1 MHNLLRVVTMAP
13 LALLATIASLP
24 ARLDAQ
30 DAPTGT
36 LLVAHG
42 GSAEWNAQVESL
54 AAGARLHGPIEISF
68 IMGPAAATHRFQDA
82 AAKLEAKGV
91 SRIVV
96 VPLLVSSH
104 SEHYEQ
110 VRWLAG
116 ETDSLSDLMKEHTH
130 HAGHERAKVKVPMVV
145 ARALDDSPAMAA
157 VLADRARALASG
169 NVSKRALFLVG
180 HGPNSA
186 EDYAAWMDNLRRVA
200 DSVKAKSG
208 FGDVRVDV
216 VRDDAPKAVR
226 AEAVL
231 RVRELIGMQYQLTH
245 DTVVVVPVLI
255 SKGRVSRET
264 FLKDLDGLPVAYSG
278 EPLLPHPALAQWLE
292 QRVEEGSLV
301 ARGTRPQAS
310 R

>member
-1 MHNLLRVVTMAP
+1 MNALTRIAGI
-13 LALLATIASLP
+13 ALLVFTTAP
-24 ARLDAQ
+24 AAAQ
-30 DAPTGT
+30 AGPVGT

-42 GSAEWNAQVESL
+42 GSAEWNAQVEQL
-54 AAGARLHGPIEISF
+54 AGGAKLEGPIEICY
-68 IMGPAAATHRFQDA
+68 IMGPAAETHRFQDA
-82 AAKLEAKGV
+82 AARLQARGV

-110 VRWLAG
+110 IRWLAG

-130 HAGHERAKVKVPMVV
+130 HAGHERAKVGVPMVV
-145 ARALDDSPAMAA
+145 SRALDDSPAMAS
-157 VLADRARALASG
+157 VLADRGKALVNG
-169 NVSKRALFLVG
+169 ERSKKALFLVG

-200 DSVKAKSG
+200 DSVRAQSG

-231 RVRELIGMQYQLTH
+231 RVRELIAMQYLITH
-245 DTVVVVPVLI
+245 DTVAVVPVLI
-255 SKGRVSRET
+255 SRGRVSRET
-264 FLKDLDGLPVAYSG
+264 FLKDLEGLTVVYSG
-278 EPLLPHPALAQWLE
+278 DPLLPHPALSQWLE
-292 QRVEEGSLV
+292 QRVKEGGGREAV
-301 ARGTRPQAS
+301 AATGD
-310 R
+310 